1 MNVGEKRSFVC
12 IRCPIGCALTAE
24 MTDGGITVSGNT
36 CKRGAEYAVAECTA
50 PTRIVTSTVRL
61 KGGTLPCVPVKAGP
75 VPKDKMF
82 DVIAAIKSAELT
94 APVSI
99 GDIAVSDVA
108 GTGADVVVTRS
119 VPAAAEDKR

>member
-50 PTRIVTSTVRL
+50 PTRIVTSTAKL
-61 KGGTLPCVPVKAGP
+61 NGGALPCVPVKAGP

-82 DVIAAIKSAELT
+82 EVIAAIKSVELT
-94 APVSI
+94 APVAI
-99 GDIAVSDVA
+99 GDVAVHDAA

-119 VPAAAEDKR
+119 VSAVTKDKG